1 MDSMTLCIIQRSNAC
16 FVHMHMQNYG
26 EDDQQQASMVFG
38 AK

>member
-1 MDSMTLCIIQRSNAC
+1 MNVTDNRHFARYIDRINQL
-16 FVHMHMQNYG
+16 HMQNYG